1 MNMINKDDI
10 KRLQAFQN
18 NINKND
24 FIKAF
29 LVFSIKKKSEE
40 EAKDLANEIWDL
52 YIKNH
57 RNLIET
63 INYLDDD
70 SLSIFIDILNHL
82 NKFN

>member
-1 MNMINKDDI
+1 MINKDDI